1 MARNRSEIIVGL
13 FVLIVLAV
21 AGYII
26 LAIQG
31 NPFEKTFPISAM
43 YTRVSGIKPGTSV
56 SLAGHQIGQV
66 ESVVPRPD
74 LRMIEVRMALAE
86 SYQSAILNDA
96 TATIVP
102 VGFLGDVMVE
112 ITYGRL
118 GVPIRPGEILEG
130 GEPFDWQHMIKG
142 AASDFSHAMQ
152 SVDRVV
158 GNEKYQEDLG
168 KILDNLSRFTDT
180 LNNLVIPEDRAQL
193 DQIFA
198 SLKEMSGKIGDAA
211 GSLQAL
217 IEDNRENLS
226 TSLANARTISEQVK
240 GEVAPQFSEAA
251 RTFADLGTRMTAL
264 TEKIDTFVE
273 ANSVNAG
280 EAITGIKEST
290 RSLRETLDTAKT
302 SLERLNEGPGTLHDL
317 LYREETSRELNATL
331 RSARGFFEKWTGL
344 GDGLQVKVSAE
355 AKWFFDD
362 PLGDHSRQD
371 FRTVITQPPP
381 GIDIRGYSETWSD
394 GDANRAEW
402 DVAGQVWFGDYGIL
416 AGIDDAGFDPDL
428 DLLFLGKVPSS
439 GGRLVAGFGILEG
452 EAGAR
457 LEAHLIPDLLYLRL
471 DGIGF
476 TTDDKERLDLSLRA
490 QVWENLHILG
500 GFESLVGSPERRAFA
515 GLRYEFGKKFGAKEE
530 SETGGDDD
538 TFDSDYSSEVEKSG
552 YESTL
557 SPGKDPF
564 SDDESLWEKKK
575 GQELIPAEEAP
586 SIKPLN
592 GL

>member
-43 YTRVSGIKPGTSV
+43 YTR
-56 SLAGHQIGQV
+56 
-66 ESVVPRPD
+66 VVPRPD

-331 RSARGFFEKWTGL
+331 RRIIPARISAQSSHSLHL
-344 GDGLQVKVSAE
+344 GSIFAATAKPGAMAMRTAPNGMWPGRCGSATMASWLESMMPDLIRIWICCSSGKFPAPEAGWWQVSAFS
-355 AKWFFDD
+355 K
-362 PLGDHSRQD
+362 
-371 FRTVITQPPP
+371 
-381 GIDIRGYSETWSD
+381 
-394 GDANRAEW
+394 
-402 DVAGQVWFGDYGIL
+402 
-416 AGIDDAGFDPDL
+416 
-428 DLLFLGKVPSS
+428 
-439 GGRLVAGFGILEG
+439 
-452 EAGAR
+452 AR
-457 LEAHLIPDLLYLRL
+457 PAHGWRP
-471 DGIGF
+471 
-476 TTDDKERLDLSLRA
+476 T
-490 QVWENLHILG
+490 
-500 GFESLVGSPERRAFA
+500 
-515 GLRYEFGKKFGAKEE
+515 
-530 SETGGDDD
+530 
-538 TFDSDYSSEVEKSG
+538 
-552 YESTL
+552 
-557 SPGKDPF
+557 
-564 SDDESLWEKKK
+564 
-575 GQELIPAEEAP
+575 
-586 SIKPLN
+586 
-592 GL
+592 